1 MARGSI
7 PAARAGRRRVLLLGA
22 AVAALVVAA
31 IAAIGPRLP
40 MARHLRAAR
49 EALGRGDMLA
59 ALRSLETADRLRPG
73 RAEVQY
79 LLAVAKRRAG
89 RIDESAVHLQRAQDL
104 GWPSA
109 DVQRQRWLATA
120 QGGDVPAVKRELM
133 EAIERGVPDDVAE
146 EIYEAVA
153 KGHMAAYRL
162 RDAWMCL
169 DVWLQWRPDAPHA
182 RMMRASI
189 FEQTGDLDQAV
200 DDYRAVLETW
210 PEHRDAQIRLG
221 QVLLRKRAYDEARD
235 VFHARVDVA
244 PEDAEA
250 LLGLAQSERWLGND
264 AEAKRLAEAA
274 MALGLSPRHQ
284 GLALEELGRALLK
297 EGKHEEAIA
306 ALTQAT
312 ALAPG
317 EGLIHHALGMAL
329 ARAGRTEEA
338 LAHQERLRR
347 IQAEYDRMT
356 QITRNLMDRPLS
368 AELRCEAGSILTEQG
383 LKKEGADWLLTALCC
398 DPSHRKSHQLLA
410 EYYAEAGNQSQA
422 AHHRLM
428 AAQAPQRQPPAKP
441 K

>member
-1 MARGSI
+1 M
-7 PAARAGRRRVLLLGA
+7 PAARAGRRRVLL
-22 AVAALVVAA
+22 AVAAVVALVAA
-31 IAAIGPRLP
+31 IAVGWPRLQVAP
-40 MARHLRAAR
+40 HLRAAR
-49 EALGRGDMLA
+49 QALGRGDVLA
-59 ALRSLETADRLRPG
+59 ALRSLQTAERLRPD

-89 RIDESAVHLQRAQDL
+89 RIDESVVHLQRAEDL
-104 GWPSA
+104 GWPST

-120 QGGDVPAVKRELM
+120 QRGDVPAVKRELM
-133 EAIERGVPDDVAE
+133 EAIERGVPDDDAE

-162 RDAWMCL
+162 RDAWACL
-169 DVWLQWRPDAPHA
+169 DVWLQWRSDAPHA

-200 DDYRAVLETW
+200 ADYRAVLETW

-221 QVLLRKRAYDEARD
+221 QVLLRKRAYDEARE
-235 VFHARVDVA
+235 VFQARAEAA

-274 MALGLSPRHQ
+274 MALGLSPYHQ
-284 GLALEELGRALLK
+284 ALAMEELGRVLLK
-297 EGKHEEAIA
+297 EGKNEEAIA
-306 ALTQAT
+306 ALTQAI

-329 ARAGRTEEA
+329 ARAGKTEEA
-338 LAHQERLRR
+338 RAHQERLRR

-368 AELRCEAGSILTEQG
+368 AELRCEAGSILMEQG
-383 LKKEGADWLLTALCC
+383 LKKEGADWLLTALHC
-398 DPSHRKSHQLLA
+398 DPTHRRSHQLLA
-410 EYYAEAGNQSQA
+410 EYYAEAGNQSLA

-428 AAQAPQRQPPAKP
+428 AAQAPPRQEPAERK
-441 K
+441 